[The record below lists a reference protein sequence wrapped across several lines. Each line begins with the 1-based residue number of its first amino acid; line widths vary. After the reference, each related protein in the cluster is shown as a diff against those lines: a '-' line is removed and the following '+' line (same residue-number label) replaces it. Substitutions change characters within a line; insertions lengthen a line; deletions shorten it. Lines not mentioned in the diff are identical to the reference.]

1 MIFWKIYFN
10 QFRSYKFRLKFTWKS
25 WFKWKKV
32 AYYKFKRYIKKSK
45 PYVRVDKKIKIFDD
59 NEIE

>member
-1 MIFWKIYFN
+1 M
-10 QFRSYKFRLKFTWKS
+10 
-25 WFKWKKV
+25 KKV

-59 NEIE
+59 TEIE